1 MSVLNK
7 LIKGLTL
14 AAVVAAMYM
23 LFSMFL
29 MHQCHAEPVV
39 TFGDDSY
46 DCRTMSGYCSDS
58 GSQGNPGTH
67 HIPGYYSP
75 NGVWRA
81 PL

>member
-1 MSVLNK
+1 MFNKVEKVL
-7 LIKGLTL
+7 LL
-14 AAVVAAMYM
+14 AFGIAAMY
-23 LFSMFL
+23 LLLSVFT

-46 DCRTMSGYCSDS
+46 DCRTMGGYCSDS

-67 HIPGYYSP
+67 YAPGYYSP
-75 NGVWRA
+75 NGIWRS

>member
-1 MSVLNK
+1 MLDK
-7 LIKGLTL
+7 LIKVLWM
-14 AAVVAAMYM
+14 AVAVAALYTA
-23 LFSMFL
+23 FSVFT

-58 GSQGNPGTH
+58 GSQGNPGSH

-75 NGVWRA
+75 NGIWRS